1 MNTVKDVLA
10 RLCELSARR
19 KDSLAQIHQEIR
31 SVDTGIGHL
40 SDAELGE
47 LSTAKARR
55 MAEWVP
61 RLDQVKGTDENLQKA
76 REILGTIVVD
86 TKRLMDIEKE
96 LQEVERLLSEIE

>member
-1 MNTVKDVLA
+1 MNTVKDVLV

-19 KDSLAQIHQEIR
+19 KDSLAQIDQEIR

-40 SDAELGE
+40 SGAEFGE

-55 MAEWVP
+55 MAKFIP

-76 REILGTIVVD
+76 RKVLGTIVVD
-86 TKRLMDIEKE
+86 TKMLRDIENE
-96 LQEVERLLSEIE
+96 LQEVERLLLEVE